1 MLIGNGKL
9 YTNDPDRLFI
19 SDGAVLIKGD
29 TVADVGNSE
38 ELKTK
43 YPDEEFIDVSNRV
56 IMSGM
61 INMHTHIYSSF
72 ARGMS
77 VSEPTR
83 NFLEIL
89 ENQWWRMDKLLTL
102 KHTELSAYQTMIES
116 VRNGVTCMVD
126 HHASPYHITGSLFK
140 IAEVSKKIGIRSDLC
155 YEVSDRDG
163 EDKTDEGIKEN
174 IDFIKEY
181 NNSNQDLVHGHFG
194 IHASFTIS
202 DKTMHKI
209 ATSMSGLDAG
219 YHVHTAE
226 GIEDEYDS
234 LKKYGK
240 RVVERLEDFDF
251 LGEKTLCVHCCNINN
266 REIQILSDT
275 KTNVVHNPE
284 SNMGNAVG
292 VTPLIQL
299 LKKNVKVGLGTD
311 AYTNDMFESVKV
323 AKILQSHHLCDPTV
337 GFNEA
342 FKLQIIN
349 NPSIASSF
357 FAKPVGIIKKGA
369 YADIITLS
377 YKNYTPM
384 NADNFAGHMIFGMSG
399 RMVNDTI
406 INGKFVMK
414 DRIIQTVDE
423 DKIFAESEQIA
434 HEIWEK
440 M

>member
-1 MLIGNGKL
+1 
-9 YTNDPDRLFI
+9 
-19 SDGAVLIKGD
+19 
-29 TVADVGNSE
+29 
-38 ELKTK
+38 
-43 YPDEEFIDVSNRV
+43 
-56 IMSGM
+56 
-61 INMHTHIYSSF
+61 
-72 ARGMS
+72 
-77 VSEPTR
+77 
-83 NFLEIL
+83 
-89 ENQWWRMDKLLTL
+89 
-102 KHTELSAYQTMIES
+102 
-116 VRNGVTCMVD
+116 MVD